1 MKVIYTGK
9 TKEFTPQL
17 ERKVT
22 AKLSKLGKMIDRR
35 GEHDAH
41 LFHQQER
48 HLHKVEVKMNFY
60 DQAMCGAGADGDLL
74 AAVTQAV
81 DKLEKQLVKHR
92 TRWRDT
98 KRDPKATRESKEQ
111 WGTPG
116 EAASAAAPAA
126 PAARKAPKTKS
137 ASSAGA
143 ARRIYKVAH
152 GIGQKPMSLEEAVIA
167 MDDDVDYVV
176 YRDSDRD
183 RMSVLLRRRDGNFD
197 LIEG

>member
-17 ERKVT
+17 EKKVT

-98 KRDPKATRESKEQ
+98 KRDPKATRESKDQ
-111 WGTPG
+111 WGAPV
-116 EAASAAAPAA
+116 AAAPVAAPAA
-126 PAARKAPKTKS
+126 AAARKPARTKT
-137 ASSAGA
+137 AGTGT

-152 GIGQKPMSLEEAVIA
+152 GTGQKPMSLEEAVIA
-167 MDDDVDYVV
+167 MDDDIDYVV